1 MNDWNQDNFLE
12 RLMAPRHDRG
22 GAKADPCPDP
32 ESLCAYAED
41 RMAEHLRSG
50 IAAHL
55 KKCYACAG
63 LHQRLLDFAKP
74 QVAVPATEWVAAEK
88 RLGNWMDGF
97 LRAATPPPREA
108 AQPTPVRSS
117 AGRSWLWSWKI
128 RWALGASA
136 VLAIAATAFFYLQP
150 SLPLNYARLFK
161 APAPAPAA
169 SQSAAQQSAQTQ
181 QAPPIESPVA
191 PGTPN
196 SEPQIAR
203 NVIPEPG
210 TGALPAQGD
219 HTPLTATRAPNQHVP
234 IVRTP
239 TPSVA
244 QNGKPTPSFD
254 RWAVPAMA
262 PPAASRNAVVL
273 APELKQLI
281 AGEVELQIAAEQASA
296 ANPQPADAVNGNQAL
311 AALDPNQSLFIV
323 SSVLNEQTQDGQQCS
338 LGPGDVLTRTANT
351 PDGDMKVSAVVAS
364 SQKDDCAAGSILVVA
379 LDDLQETHN
388 DFVQKMD
395 AGLQQLAANQG
406 KKGMPVSP
414 VAGLRANPD
423 GQAEVD
429 TDALNYLQQQ
439 QREAN
444 STEDEVNQ
452 AAAGITPS
460 AYHRDRIRPG
470 DSELSSSNLEDLAQI
485 YRYQSG
491 EPAELTL
498 VAWSQG
504 SKQSNPRPPQS
515 APATRAPAPKPPS
528 PPAQRPAT
536 ANRPTAPAQ
545 PHAPANSQSRPTT
558 SKPSAGTRVT
568 QPAAKPTSSRSAASV
583 NKSAAQIGSHGN
595 AAKSAPAGQQP
606 GGPRASS
613 STRGAGY
620 TRTVNGSTTH
630 YDSAGRKT
638 SLITKSGAT
647 AKYTSSGRIASIHT
661 AGGMTINRGPNG
673 QRRVDSVRRDG
684 TRVVNVGR
692 NRGFV
697 EHNFQRNGRS
707 FVTRTYVV
715 GGRSYA
721 CVYGRSF
728 YRGFYFNSYVPG
740 YYFAP
745 AFYGWAY
752 NPWATPVNWGWGWGA
767 QPWFGYYGYY
777 FAPYAHYPAPA
788 FWLTDYLIAA
798 NLQAAFEA
806 QAEASFSPISERPS
820 PGPAPEPGRNAGSE
834 LAFVIIPAI
843 SDKWKWDPF
852 SRPRP
857 T

>member
-1 MNDWNQDNFLE
+1 
-12 RLMAPRHDRG
+12 
-22 GAKADPCPDP
+22 
-32 ESLCAYAED
+32 
-41 RMAEHLRSG
+41 
-50 IAAHL
+50 
-55 KKCYACAG
+55 
-63 LHQRLLDFAKP
+63 
-74 QVAVPATEWVAAEK
+74 
-88 RLGNWMDGF
+88 
-97 LRAATPPPREA
+97 
-108 AQPTPVRSS
+108 
-117 AGRSWLWSWKI
+117 SWKI
-128 RWALGASA
+128 QWALGVSA
-136 VLAIAATAFFYLQP
+136 VLAVAATTFFYLQP
-150 SLPLNYARLFK
+150 SLPLNYAKRFET
-161 APAPAPAA
+161 PSPAA
-169 SQSAAQQSAQTQ
+169 SQSAAQQSAQNQ
-181 QAPPIESPVA
+181 QAPPIESPTA
-191 PGTPN
+191 SGTPN
-196 SEPQIAR
+196 SEPQMAR

-219 HTPLTATRAPNQHVP
+219 HTPLTATGAPNQHVP

-254 RWAVPAMA
+254 RWAAPAMA
-262 PPAASRNAVVL
+262 PPAASQNAVVL

-281 AGEVELQIAAEQASA
+281 VGEVKLQIAAEQASA
-296 ANPQPADAVNGNQAL
+296 ANPRPANAVNGNQVL

-338 LGPGDVLTRTANT
+338 LGPGDVLTRTANE
-351 PDGDMKVSAVVAS
+351 PNGDMKVSAIVAS
-364 SQKDDCAAGSILVVA
+364 SQKDDCAAGSILAVA
-379 LDDLQETHN
+379 LDDLQEMHN

-452 AAAGITPS
+452 TAAAISPS
-460 AYHRDRIRPG
+460 AFHRDRIRPG
-470 DSELSSSNLEDLAQI
+470 DSELSSSNLEDPAQI
-485 YRYQSG
+485 SRYQAG
-491 EPAELTL
+491 EPAGLTL

-504 SKQSNPRPPQS
+504 SKQSSPRPPQS
-515 APATRAPAPKPPS
+515 APAARAPAPKSPS

-536 ANRPTAPAQ
+536 ANRPTTPAQ
-545 PHAPANSQSRPTT
+545 PHAPATSQSRPSS
-558 SKPSAGTRVT
+558 SKPSTGPRTSQPAKTAASRPAGTTKPSTVV
-568 QPAAKPTSSRSAASV
+568 PSHGSAAKP
-583 NKSAAQIGSHGN
+583 
-595 AAKSAPAGQQP
+595 APATHAGSARTP
-606 GGPRASS
+606 SLG
-613 STRGAGY
+613 RGAGY
-620 TRTVNGSTTH
+620 TRTVNGSTAH
-630 YDSAGRKT
+630 YDSVGRKT
-638 SLITKSGAT
+638 SLTTKSGAT
-647 AKYTSSGRIASIHT
+647 AKYTSSGRIASIRT

-673 QRRVDSVRRDG
+673 QRRVESTRRDG
-684 TRVVNVGR
+684 TIVVNLGR

-697 EHNFQRNGRS
+697 EHDFQRNDRS
-707 FVTRTYVV
+707 FIRRTYVV

-728 YRGFYFNSYVPG
+728 YRGGYFNSYVPG

-752 NPWATPVNWGWGWGA
+752 NPWAAPVYWGWGWGA

-777 FAPYAHYPAPA
+777 FAPYAYYPAPA

-806 QAEASFSPISERPS
+806 QAEASFSPIPERPA

-834 LAFVIIPAI
+834 LAFVIIPPI
-843 SDKWKWDPF
+843 SDKWTWAPF